1 MVKAAK
7 TMKRRWDSIL
17 NWATQKIS
25 NGILEGYNSIFQASK
40 AKARGCK
47 RFESIQGIIYLPT
60 GKLDFSKI
68 NTDCATDSFSHRAS
82 IFKFSLID

>member
-7 TMKRRWDSIL
+7 TIKRQWDGIL

-40 AKARGCK
+40 AKARGYK
-47 RFESIQGIIYLPT
+47 RFDTIQSIIYLLT

-68 NTDCATDSFSHRAS
+68 NTYCATHSF
-82 IFKFSLID
+82 